1 MSAVQRDATNQ
12 SPPLEGLD
20 RISGDVSLVQAMRAL
35 AGDTAGS
42 VLGLTGGSRPAE
54 RNRRGARARPPGQT
68 GIPPKLTVADRYGN
82 RIEEVRFHPPGTG

>member
-42 VLGLTGGSRPAE
+42 VLGSLADLGRLSGTAE
-54 RNRRGARARPPGQT
+54 AREHGRLANR
-68 GIPPKLTVADRYGN
+68 
-82 RIEEVRFHPPGTG
+82 